1 MTIPEGTQGYND
13 SGERYFL
20 APSLVAF
27 RHSVNVA
34 YPNRDYESDGWI
46 GDAAHAARVSEHNPD
61 WAASGYMHGVVRAID
76 ITNDPALPE
85 IRERVLAS
93 AINHPAVWYVISNGK
108 IYSRTYDWVARDYTG
123 ANQHRHHV
131 HISINKDLASAK
143 NTTFTLKTIVRETP
157 DMALSKEDRDFITG
171 ECQRFAIANN
181 EYLRQMVDDIGNYAA
196 AATDAAVKNDFD
208 AVNQHLNAIS
218 GAIAAVKAP

>member
-1 MTIPEGTQGYND
+1 MSLPEGAQGYEGSD
-13 SGERYFL
+13 RYFL

-27 RHSVNVA
+27 RHSVNLA
-34 YPNRDYESDGWI
+34 YPTRDYQSDGWI

-61 WAASGYMHGVVRAID
+61 WAASGYMHGIVRAID

-93 AINHPAVWYVISNGK
+93 AIGHPAVWYVISNGT
-108 IYSRTYDWVARDYTG
+108 IYSRTHDWNPTAYTG
-123 ANQHRHHV
+123 PNGHYHHV

-143 NTTFTLKTIVRETP
+143 NTTLTLKTIVRETP
-157 DMALSKEDRDFITG
+157 DMALTKEDRDFITG

-196 AATDAAVKNDFD
+196 AATDAAIKNDFD
-208 AVNQHLNAIS
+208 AVNTHLNAIQ